1 MINRCALLVACVGGV
16 AGAQNVPPGFVDSL
30 VRGGW
35 DQAVGVVFAEDGRA
49 FVWEK
54 AGRVWMIHEG
64 EAHDHPVIDI
74 SEEVRNWRD
83 FGLLGLALDPDF
95 VNNGRVYLSYIVD
108 YHHLA
113 YFGTPQYNEAADDFT
128 RDSIGR
134 VTRYTLDATDEYHT
148 VVAGSRAVLI
158 GETASTGVPITHQS
172 HSLGAMVFGEDG
184 TLLLATGDGASYED
198 VDTGGLRTGSSN
210 TALADGILAPFED
223 VGALRAQMVQSHSGK
238 ILRIDPETGDGL
250 ASNPFYDAAHP
261 RDPRSRVWAL
271 GNRNPFRMTIR
282 PGTGASN
289 PGVGDPGT
297 LYIGDVGWLTFEEL
311 NVAPAGGFNF
321 GWPLFEGL
329 VSNSNFQLATTANLL
344 APNPLAGGAC
354 GGFVPFRNLLV
365 QDVLV
370 SPSWPNP
377 CNSSVQLPGSLFLF
391 EHARPAIEWGRG
403 MPFRCGGYTGNLAA
417 AVNVGAPGA
426 PVAGTGF
433 VPGGTSSTGGAW
445 YTGAAFPGAYANS
458 YYHADF
464 VGGWIHQFLFDSN
477 DQPTEVRAFATNLGA
492 IVDVEYNTFDQ
503 SLYYLAFT
511 NEGDSVLRRISYGLD
526 TPPVAVAAPE
536 VSFGALPLT
545 VSFTS
550 AGSSDPENGALTYL
564 WDFGDGATSSLPN
577 PSHTFTGGAGPRRFD
592 VTLSVTD
599 AVGNIATRRLLVSGN
614 NTPPQVS
621 ITSPVD
627 GASFPDGTFT
637 LPLRASVIDAEHAG
651 ADLSCRWQAQI
662 RHNTHTH
669 PEPIIAECE
678 PDIVL
683 DGAGHSGETFYW
695 QFRLTVTDAAGL
707 STVATAAIYPEVFD
721 CNGNSVPD
729 PDDIAQ
735 GTSQDCN
742 GDGVPDECAILLGVS
757 DDCNA
762 NQLADECEA
771 GNVRTFTFGADAG
784 DFALNGT
791 AAWIDGRVRLTAPN
805 VFEPGSAVLPVSSD
819 AVHGF
824 EAAFDVKVSGPN
836 HGDGVCFT
844 AMESTYSQLT
854 NFGGGG
860 PGYGALVVAIEPRE
874 GGQRDR
880 VVLVVDSAEIVDAN
894 IPFEIADGQPHRVRV
909 SATGE
914 GVAVWMENA
923 LGAEIALLPRTVLP
937 RWRVVPRLFGFGA
950 WTNASLGE
958 HSIDNVAL
966 FVSGP
971 ADHNGDA
978 IPDVCQPLSALDC
991 DADGIEDWA
1000 AISQG
1005 AAVDCNGNLRPDSCD
1020 IAAGASLD
1028 IDSNDVPD
1036 ECDPC
1041 LSDYDHSGG
1050 VDGDDVIAFFADW
1063 DTNVISADIDG
1074 SGGVDGDDVILFF
1087 TLWDAGC

>member
-16 AGAQNVPPGFVDSL
+16 AAAQNVPPGFVDSL

-377 CNSSVQLPGSLFLF
+377 CN
-391 EHARPAIEWGRG
+391 
-403 MPFRCGGYTGNLAA
+403 
-417 AVNVGAPGA
+417 
-426 PVAGTGF
+426 
-433 VPGGTSSTGGAW
+433 
-445 YTGAAFPGAYANS
+445 
-458 YYHADF
+458 
-464 VGGWIHQFLFDSN
+464 
-477 DQPTEVRAFATNLGA
+477 
-492 IVDVEYNTFDQ
+492 
-503 SLYYLAFT
+503 
-511 NEGDSVLRRISYGLD
+511 
-526 TPPVAVAAPE
+526 
-536 VSFGALPLT
+536 
-545 VSFTS
+545 
-550 AGSSDPENGALTYL
+550 
-564 WDFGDGATSSLPN
+564 
-577 PSHTFTGGAGPRRFD
+577 
-592 VTLSVTD
+592 
-599 AVGNIATRRLLVSGN
+599 
-614 NTPPQVS
+614 
-621 ITSPVD
+621 
-627 GASFPDGTFT
+627 
-637 LPLRASVIDAEHAG
+637 
-651 ADLSCRWQAQI
+651 
-662 RHNTHTH
+662 
-669 PEPIIAECE
+669 
-678 PDIVL
+678 
-683 DGAGHSGETFYW
+683 
-695 QFRLTVTDAAGL
+695 
-707 STVATAAIYPEVFD
+707 
-721 CNGNSVPD
+721 
-729 PDDIAQ
+729 
-735 GTSQDCN
+735 
-742 GDGVPDECAILLGVS
+742 
-757 DDCNA
+757 
-762 NQLADECEA
+762 
-771 GNVRTFTFGADAG
+771 
-784 DFALNGT
+784 
-791 AAWIDGRVRLTAPN
+791 
-805 VFEPGSAVLPVSSD
+805 
-819 AVHGF
+819 
-824 EAAFDVKVSGPN
+824 
-836 HGDGVCFT
+836 
-844 AMESTYSQLT
+844 
-854 NFGGGG
+854 
-860 PGYGALVVAIEPRE
+860 
-874 GGQRDR
+874 
-880 VVLVVDSAEIVDAN
+880 
-894 IPFEIADGQPHRVRV
+894 
-909 SATGE
+909 
-914 GVAVWMENA
+914 
-923 LGAEIALLPRTVLP
+923 
-937 RWRVVPRLFGFGA
+937 
-950 WTNASLGE
+950 
-958 HSIDNVAL
+958 
-966 FVSGP
+966 
-971 ADHNGDA
+971 
-978 IPDVCQPLSALDC
+978 
-991 DADGIEDWA
+991 
-1000 AISQG
+1000 
-1005 AAVDCNGNLRPDSCD
+1005 
-1020 IAAGASLD
+1020 
-1028 IDSNDVPD
+1028 
-1036 ECDPC
+1036 
-1041 LSDYDHSGG
+1041 
-1050 VDGDDVIAFFADW
+1050 
-1063 DTNVISADIDG
+1063 
-1074 SGGVDGDDVILFF
+1074 
-1087 TLWDAGC
+1087 